1 MLHFSSPPPR
11 VADFQEEIDPADTVI
26 VVPALAAT
34 SVSPSNRNTNNHTSR
49 NTNGNGS
56 NGAPL
61 RSPIGDSTEDDL
73 LEEDDDDWM
82 NQDDDDDEEQLGPA
96 LGLDAVS
103 SKQNAQAPVSTSFS
117 LHPERHGTSSPL
129 RERGL

>member
-1 MLHFSSPPPR
+1 M
-11 VADFQEEIDPADTVI
+11 ADFQEDIDPADTVI

-34 SVSPSNRNTNNHTSR
+34 SVSPSNRNNNNNNHASR

-96 LGLDAVS
+96 LGLETVS
-103 SKQNAQAPVSTSFS
+103 SKQNTQAPVSTSFS
-117 LHPERHGTSSPL
+117 LQSERYGTSKPL